1 MQEVSVLATDCAMM
15 LLDSVMDAVPGG
27 SCLLLSHLVAV
38 ATFPAN
44 LAALQILLA
53 RLDQDVAVSD
63 SSLATIV
70 SSLLKVHT
78 FNARVK
84 RLSYAQHVVMSSR
97 RKLQSSP

>member
-1 MQEVSVLATDCAMM
+1 MLATDCAMM

-27 SCLLLSHLVAV
+27 SCLLLSHLVAQ

-84 RLSYAQHVVMSSR
+84 RLSYAHHVVMSSR